1 MTALPRP
8 EPCWDLHGLLGESPA
23 LEAARHQLQ
32 DVAPTDLSVLLLGET
47 GTGKGVA
54 ARALHQ
60 WSQRRHQP
68 FVHLDC
74 SSLPPS
80 LIDSELFGHEK
91 GAFTGAS
98 LQRKGRIEQA
108 QGGTLFLD
116 EIGELPLDAQV
127 RLLRLLQ
134 DRQIERVGGTGPLRL
149 DVRVIAATHRDLD
162 QAVKEGTFRQDLYY
176 RLHVFPVQLP
186 ALRERPEDIPLL
198 AEHFLAQMKHQLH
211 ASPPRLS
218 PAGLQ
223 ALQAH
228 SWPGNVR
235 ELEHLLQRS
244 AVLARGGQI
253 QPEHLDFGPPPPA
266 LPVAPLQILP
276 LAEHERRYLAQV
288 LAHTKGVIHGPRG
301 AARLLGIK
309 PTTLRSRLLK
319 LGLMQTRNPRQ
330 PRLRSAP

>member
-1 MTALPRP
+1 MQRVLQ
-8 EPCWDLHGLLGESPA
+8 
-23 LEAARHQLQ
+23 QLQ
-32 DVAPTDLSVLLLGET
+32 EVATTPLTVLLLGET

-54 ARALHQ
+54 ARTLHQ
-60 WSQRRHQP
+60 WSRRRHQP

-74 SSLPPS
+74 GSLPQT
-80 LIDSELFGHEK
+80 LLESELFGHEK

-98 LQRKGRIEQA
+98 TPRRGRIEQA

-116 EIGELPLDAQV
+116 EIGELPLESQT

-134 DRQIERVGGTGPLRL
+134 DRQIERVGGSQTIPV
-149 DVRVIAATHRDLD
+149 DVRVVAATHRDLAK
-162 QAVKEGTFRQDLYY
+162 AVPQGSFREDLYY
-176 RLHVFPVQLP
+176 RLKVFPIEIP
-186 ALRERPEDIPLL
+186 PLRKRPEDIPHL
-198 AEHFLAQMKHQLH
+198 ADHFLGQMKDLHPQL
-211 ASPPRLS
+211 PPRLG

-228 SWPGNVR
+228 NWPGNVR
-235 ELEHLLQRS
+235 ELEHLLQRA
-244 AVLARGGQI
+244 AVLARGGEI
-253 QPEHLDFGPPPPA
+253 RPEHLGLAVPVSV
-266 LPVAPLQILP
+266 VAPARSAEPLTILP
-276 LAEHERRYLAQV
+276 LVEHERRYLAQV

-330 PRLRSAP
+330 PRWSDP

>member
-1 MTALPRP
+1 MSTSAPAS
-8 EPCWDLHGLLGESPA
+8 LLISQSPA
-23 LEAARHQLQ
+23 MQKVKDQLQ
-32 DVAPTDLSVLLLGET
+32 EVAPTDLTVLLLGET

-54 ARALHQ
+54 ARTLYQ
-60 WSQRRHQP
+60 WSSRPHQP

-116 EIGELPLDAQV
+116 EIGELPLDAQA

-134 DRQIERVGGTGPLRL
+134 DRLIERVGGTQPLHL
-149 DVRVIAATHRDLD
+149 DVRVIAATHRDLA
-162 QAVKEGTFRQDLYY
+162 QAVKDGTFRQDLYY
-176 RLHVFPVQLP
+176 RLCVFPIHLP

-198 AEHFLAQMKHQLH
+198 AEHFLCQMARQLQQPVC
-211 ASPPRLS
+211 SLS

-235 ELEHLLQRS
+235 ELEHLLQR
-244 AVLARGGQI
+244 AVVLARGGEI
-253 QPEHLDFGPPPPA
+253 QPEHLGLEVAAAAPTLPA
-266 LPVAPLQILP
+266 DVLTILP
-276 LAEHERRYLAQV
+276 LAEYERRYLAQV
-288 LAHTKGVIHGPRG
+288 LEHTAGVIHGQRG

-309 PTTLRSRLLK
+309 PTTLRSRLEK
-319 LGLMQTRNPRQ
+319 LGLMQTRHPRQ
-330 PRLRSAP
+330 PLEGRTV

>member
-1 MTALPRP
+1 M
-8 EPCWDLHGLLGESPA
+8 
-23 LEAARHQLQ
+23 HQLQ
-32 DVAPTDLSVLLLGET
+32 EVAPTELTVLLLGET

-60 WSQRRHQP
+60 WSSRPHQP

-80 LIDSELFGHEK
+80 LLDSELFGHEK

-116 EIGELPLDAQV
+116 EIGELPLEAQA

-134 DRQIERVGGTGPLRL
+134 DRLIERIGGTQPLRL
-149 DVRVIAATHRDLD
+149 DVRVIAATHRDLAK
-162 QAVKEGTFRQDLYY
+162 AVKEGTFRQDLYY
-176 RLHVFPVQLP
+176 RLCVFPIHLP
-186 ALRERPEDIPLL
+186 ALRERQEDIPLL
-198 AEHFLAQMKHQLH
+198 ANHFLHQMARQLQQPVC
-211 ASPPRLS
+211 SLS

-228 SWPGNVR
+228 PWPGNVR
-235 ELEHLLQRS
+235 ELEHLLQR
-244 AVLARGGQI
+244 AVVLARGGEI
-253 QPEHLDFGPPPPA
+253 LPEHLGLEVSEAMLPA
-266 LPVAPLQILP
+266 VPLQVPDSFTILP
-276 LAEHERRYLAQV
+276 LAEYERRYLAQV
-288 LAHTKGVIHGPRG
+288 LEHTAGVIHGQRG

-309 PTTLRSRLLK
+309 PTTLRSRLEK
-319 LGLMQTRNPRQ
+319 LGLMPLQLFRQ
-330 PRLRSAP
+330 PLEGRTA